1 MQFNIELEKPAT
13 NVLDPI
19 IVSPTWAVG
28 ITAAAGTDLAQPLF
42 SYLFKVRKSFC
53 INKNTQDSS
62 LTLAC
67 IGKFSHLLHPVGL
80 ELVSQSSSGGTASQR
95 PYPS

>member
-1 MQFNIELEKPAT
+1 MQFNTKLEKPAT
-13 NVLDPI
+13 NILDPI

-42 SYLFKVRKSFC
+42 SYLFKVRKSFSF
-53 INKNTQDSS
+53 KKSTQDSS

-67 IGKFSHLLHPVGL
+67 IGEFSRLLHPVGL
-80 ELVSQSSSGGTASQR
+80 ELVSQSSSGGIASQR